1 MILLKGRSSDDKPWV
16 KGVIAMR
23 LLLIEDDETLGK
35 LIQYKLQQ
43 NDNWYVDWA
52 KDGGEG
58 EWKAKESTY
67 DVILLDWRL
76 PEKSGIDVLKAIRS
90 FGVRT
95 PVLFLTAR
103 DAVDDRVLGLDS
115 GADDYLVKPFD
126 FAELNARIRA
136 LLRRP
141 PDWEHQTWTF
151 GHLRVHPF
159 SGDAFWK
166 ERPLNFTGREKDLF
180 MVLLRHHG
188 QTVSR
193 DQLIQSVWRFEDVTD
208 NILDQYMVRL
218 RRKLEATDL
227 IIENIRGQGYRL
239 LIP

>member
-1 MILLKGRSSDDKPWV
+1 
-16 KGVIAMR
+16 MR

-35 LIQYKLQQ
+35 LIQYKLGQ
-43 NDNWYVDWA
+43 NENWQVDWA
-52 KDGGEG
+52 KDGTEG
-58 EWKAKESTY
+58 EWMAKESTY

-76 PEKSGIDVLKAIRS
+76 PEKSGIDLLKAIRS
-90 FGVRT
+90 AGVRT

-103 DAVDDRVLGLDS
+103 DAIGDRVHGLDS

-141 PDWEHQTWTF
+141 PDWDHNTWTF
-151 GHLRVHPF
+151 GHLRVHPI
-159 SGDAFWK
+159 SRDVFWK
-166 ERPLNFTGREKDLF
+166 ERPLHFTGRETDLF

-188 QTVSR
+188 QTVPR
-193 DQLIQSVWRFEDVTD
+193 DQLIQSVWRFEEVTD

-218 RRKLEATDL
+218 RRKLESTDL
-227 IIENIRGQGYRL
+227 VIENIRGQGYRL
-239 LIP
+239 LLP